1 MNAQVTVR
9 EAETQSGPALE
20 ALLTL
25 DEAAKIIRRSHWS
38 LRKYVADGLIRGVR
52 IGRDLLIEP
61 AELRRF
67 IEQAKN

>member
-1 MNAQVTVR
+1 MATTVVTNR
-9 EAETQSGPALE
+9 QAEENLQLE

-25 DEAAKIIRRSHWS
+25 DEAAKIVRRSHWTI
-38 LRKYVADGLIRGVR
+38 RKYVATGMIRGVR

-67 IEQAKN
+67 IELARE